1 MKIRTDFVTNSSSSS
16 FIIVGVS
23 SKALAEFIRSISDK
37 LKDEQ
42 YNGKKYSILN
52 NKERVGTLYLENDVV
67 NIDEVKSLGMYDMES
82 FFRSLCNY
90 LPDLTEEKKN
100 ELHKIIEGIKD
111 KEHTSTI
118 YLGQTDG
125 MRSPDLF
132 TKYEITGCNAKI
144 KYNDRVYNINRGY
157 YCGSVHGRKDVE
169 IPAGVV
175 GIRSL
180 GVGAKT
186 VSIPKTVIDIT
197 EDAFNCIGSSDLA
210 AISVDEKNK
219 NYASA
224 DGVLFDKKFKTLLR
238 FPPSN
243 KMRSYQIP
251 ESTVRI
257 AAWAF
262 ENARLESLTIPDH
275 VTEIGEKAFFLSR
288 ISKVVIGES
297 SVFEVIDDVLR
308 NKNTGEEILKL
319 KK

>member
-23 SKALAEFIRSISDK
+23 SKALADFIRSISDD
-37 LKDEQ
+37 LKDEE

-52 NKERVGTLYLENDVV
+52 NKKRVGTLYLENDVV
-67 NIDEVKSLGMYDMES
+67 NIDEVKSFGMYDMES
-82 FFRSLCNY
+82 FFLSLCNY

-100 ELHKIIEGIKD
+100 ELRKIIEGIKD

-132 TKYEITGCNAKI
+132 TKYEITGCNKKI
-144 KYNDRVYNINRGY
+144 DYNDRVYNIKRGY
-157 YCGSVHGRKDVE
+157 YCGSVRCRKDVE

-175 GIRSL
+175 GIRTMGL
-180 GVGAKT
+180 GAKT
-186 VSIPKTVIDIT
+186 VSIPKSVIDIA
-197 EDAFNCIGSSDLA
+197 EDAFNMNTSIAS
-210 AISVDEKNK
+210 ISVDEKNK
-219 NYASA
+219 NYSSA

-238 FPPSN
+238 FPASN
-243 KMRSYQIP
+243 KMKSYQIP
-251 ESTVRI
+251 ECTVRI

-262 ENARLESLTIPDH
+262 EGATLESLTIPDS
-275 VTEIGEKAFFLSR
+275 VKEIGEKAFYYSR
-288 ISKVVIGES
+288 ISKVIIGEKS
-297 SVFEVIDDVLR
+297 IFEVIDDMLL

>member
-23 SKALAEFIRSISDK
+23 SKALADFIRSISDD
-37 LKDEQ
+37 LKDEE

-67 NIDEVKSLGMYDMES
+67 NIDEVKSFGMYDMES

-90 LPDLTEEKKN
+90 LTDLNEDQKN
-100 ELHKIIEGIKD
+100 ELHKIVEGIKD

-118 YLGQTDG
+118 YIGQTDG

-132 TKYEITGCNAKI
+132 TKYQITGCNAKI
-144 KYNDRVYNINRGY
+144 DYNDRVYNIKRGY
-157 YCGSVHGRKDVE
+157 YCGSVRCRKDVE

-175 GIRSL
+175 GIRTMGL
-180 GVGAKT
+180 GAKT
-186 VSIPKTVIDIT
+186 VSIPKSVIDIA
-197 EDAFNCIGSSDLA
+197 EDAFNMNTSIAS
-210 AISVDEKNK
+210 ISVDEKNK
-219 NYASA
+219 NYSSA

-238 FPPSN
+238 FPASN
-243 KMRSYQIP
+243 KMKSYQIP
-251 ESTVRI
+251 ECTVRI
-257 AAWAF
+257 AARAF
-262 ENARLESLTIPDH
+262 EGATLESLTIPDS
-275 VTEIGEKAFFLSR
+275 VNEIGEETFYYSR
-288 ISKVVIGES
+288 ISKVIIGEK

-319 KK
+319 R